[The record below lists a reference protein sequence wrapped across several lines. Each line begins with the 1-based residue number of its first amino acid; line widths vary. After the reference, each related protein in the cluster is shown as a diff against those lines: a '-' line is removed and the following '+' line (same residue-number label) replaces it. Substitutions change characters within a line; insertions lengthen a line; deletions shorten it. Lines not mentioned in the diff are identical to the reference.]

1 MISERMI
8 KMASGGSA
16 IRAMFEEGKRLAEQ
30 FGRENVFDYSIGN
43 PYFAPPEAVKET
55 IIDIITNEDP
65 MYVHGYPANAGYPEV
80 RRAVADSLNA
90 RFGTGYTEDNI
101 IMTVGAAGGLCVT
114 MTTLLNPGDE
124 VICVSPYFFE
134 YNNYITTPGGRV
146 VVVPASEAD
155 GFMPDVGAIAR
166 AVTPKTKA
174 VILNNPNNPTGV
186 VYPAEL
192 LRKLSDALVEKGRE
206 YGTTIYVVSDE
217 PYRELAYDGVEVPWM
232 PNCMENVIVGYSW
245 SKSLSLPGERIGY
258 LVIPGDI
265 ADGQLIFD
273 AAVVANRM
281 LGFVN
286 APSLMQLT
294 VARCLNESTAI
305 DKYDANRKAL
315 YNGLHSLGFE
325 CAYPAGAFYLWV
337 KTPIDE
343 AEFVKKA
350 KALNLLLVPGSNFG
364 TPGYVRL
371 AYCVSGAMIERSMAA
386 FAKLAEQC
394 GLGKEKG

>member
-1 MISERMI
+1 MVNE
-8 KMASGGSA
+8 KMHALGVEPSA
-16 IRAMFEEGKRLAEQ
+16 IRELFAYGLARKAEI
-30 FGRENVFDYSIGN
+30 GAEKVFDFSLGN
-43 PYFAPPEAVKET
+43 PSVPAPDAVRQAAQELLALPPAT
-55 IIDIITNEDP
+55 L
-65 MYVHGYPANAGYPEV
+65 HGYSPAQGVPSA
-80 RRAVADSLNA
+80 RAAVADSLNR
-90 RFGTGYTEDNI
+90 RFGTAYSAGDLY
-101 IMTVGAAGGLCVT
+101 MTCGAAASLDITFHALV
-114 MTTLLNPGDE
+114 LSEGDE
-124 VICVSPYFFE
+124 VIVISPYFFE

-217 PYRELAYDGVEVPWM
+217 PYRELAYDGVDVPWM

-394 GLGKEKG
+394 GLGKE

>member
-80 RRAVADSLNA
+80 RKAVADSLNE
-90 RFGTGYTEDNI
+90 RFGTDYTENNI

-124 VICVSPYFFE
+124 VICISPYFFE
-134 YNNYITTPGGRV
+134 YNNYITTPGGVV
-146 VVVPASEAD
+146 VVVPASEAE
-155 GFMPDVGAIAR
+155 GFVPDVKAIAG

-174 VILNNPNNPTGV
+174 IILNNPNNPTGV

-192 LRKLSDALVEKGRE
+192 LKKLSDMLVEKGRE

-394 GLGKEKG
+394 GLGKE

>member
-43 PYFAPPEAVKET
+43 PYFAPPEAVKEA

-155 GFMPDVGAIAR
+155 GFMPDVEAIAR

-343 AEFVKKA
+343 AEFVRKA

-394 GLGKEKG
+394 GLGKE

>member
-394 GLGKEKG
+394 GLGK

>member
-1 MISERMI
+1 MISARME
-8 KMASGGSA
+8 KMAAGGSA
-16 IRAMFEEGKRLAEQ
+16 IRAMFEEGKRLAKE
-30 FGRENVFDYSIGN
+30 FGPENVFDFSIGN
-43 PYFAPPEAVKET
+43 PYFAPPEAVKNAVV
-55 IIDIITNEDP
+55 DIITNEDP

-80 RRAVADSLNA
+80 RKAVADSLNE
-90 RFGTGYTEDNI
+90 RFGTDYTENNI

-124 VICVSPYFFE
+124 VICISPYFFE
-134 YNNYITTPGGRV
+134 YNNYITTPGGVV
-146 VVVPASEAD
+146 VVVPASEAE
-155 GFMPDVGAIAR
+155 GFVPDVEAIAK

-174 VILNNPNNPTGV
+174 IILNNPNNPTGI

-192 LRKLSDALVEKGRE
+192 LKKLSDMLVEKGRE

-217 PYRELAYDGVEVPWM
+217 PYRELAYDGVDVPWM

-343 AEFVKKA
+343 AAFVKKA

-394 GLGKEKG
+394 WLGKE